1 MYNPKIS
8 IIIPVYNAEKYLNRC
23 LDSCVNQTM
32 KEIEIIVVN
41 DASPDKSYR
50 IMQSYEHKYPDKVK
64 CVYLKENVRQ
74 GGARNIGVN
83 IACGEYVLFVDS
95 DDWIELE
102 MCEQLYLHA
111 KVQNAD
117 IVYCNVLRETQ
128 NGYVINDR
136 FPKELAGKVED
147 HIVGIL
153 AQQLFVGPWAHII
166 RRKIIIDNKLYF
178 PQGVIAEDTAVTK
191 LWDLYADS
199 IVKIDAPY
207 YVYCLNYNSTGQSV
221 IAEYHKDVYECI
233 KILYDNLLKCKRV
246 NKYKLECHMICLYYV
261 MNFTDSMCRKSGKK
275 FAKELWQNFD
285 SCVNYVCGDLTENYL
300 WKYWFTPREKS
311 WLLKGI
317 DLDFYNEN
325 VKDNDIMDYEN
336 YYEILKEDIHDVIE
350 KLKRQGTG
358 KGVIWGKT
366 NYAIGFNRVFPDMEI
381 IDASTD
387 IDKKEIGYIVVLR
400 SLHYENVKAN
410 FKGKDIL
417 IYDLQRYLLAGGKE
431 QR

>member
-41 DASPDKSYR
+41 DASPDNSYQ
-50 IMQSYEHKYPDKVK
+50 IMESYEHKYPDKLK

-111 KVQNAD
+111 KAQNAD
-117 IVYCNVLRETQ
+117 IVYCNVLRETK

-136 FPKELAGKVED
+136 FPKSLAGKVED

-191 LWDLYADS
+191 LWDLYADN

-207 YVYCLNYNSTGQSV
+207 YVYCLNYNSTGHSV
-221 IAEYHKDVYECI
+221 ITEYHKDVYECI
-233 KILYDNLLKCKRV
+233 KILHDNLLKCKRV
-246 NKYKLECHMICLYYV
+246 NKYKLECQMICLYYV

-275 FAKELWQNFD
+275 FEKELRQNFD
-285 SCVNYVCGDLTENYL
+285 SCVNYVCEDLTENHL

-311 WLLKGI
+311 WLFKGI
-317 DLDFYNEN
+317 DFDFYNGN
-325 VKDNDIMDYEN
+325 IKDNDITDFEN

-387 IDKKEIGYIVVLR
+387 IDKKEIGYVVVLR

-417 IYDLQRYLLAGGKE
+417 IYDLQNYLLAGGKE
-431 QR
+431 Q